1 MSADWLMDWKELAAQ
16 KLNLSSKRK
25 KSHPPCPHIQGPSL
39 YPTNFR
45 GILQHAPPAVPPHL
59 LRSLVKDKNGP
70 GLGKVKVTVRISPF
84 QGVHDAFE
92 SSCIL
97 QVDSHRKQLTLYEP
111 SMGARARHGYSVL
124 GATMFNFDAIFTQD
138 MSQADLCSETLTDI
152 IQAVLSGADGCI
164 FCFGHSNLGKSYTMV
179 GGDSSTQGLGI
190 MPCSISW
197 LFTLIARRQEKL
209 GMHFSVHVSA
219 VEISGDE
226 EILTDLLSHMVCEGQ
241 ADISSKG
248 VHLKEDPVCGSQ
260 LLNQSK
266 LQAPSADQA
275 AFFLDSALAARNGDK
290 RHNSHLLFTLYIQ
303 QHHLDQAT
311 MAGMS
316 GGHSCLHIIDLGSGE
331 MVLNQRQDS
340 QCLSLAAV
348 GNVIL
353 ALVSG
358 AKHVPYRDS
367 KLTMLLR
374 ESLGNVNCH
383 TTMIAHVSTH
393 AEQYS
398 ESLYTLQLA
407 SRLYHVGRTQPKYSS
422 LTGEGSYEESI
433 ILHPAKMRAFHLPNV
448 TLDAKFASMPLYDR
462 NHTSSRQQAYD
473 TVIYVGPGG
482 AVISDRELCENE
494 GPPAFVPIIPSLN
507 RKQVRELPLVEGD
520 RFKCSTFA
528 ELQEHLD
535 YMDGRDRPTGCGGNS
550 ASQVAPGT
558 ESRTTKPVGV
568 AAPSLRA
575 NKASLLMSNSQ
586 PPGDSV
592 AARGFPL
599 MEQHARPIL
608 TCDGAERGLPFGFRL
623 VNTDKDRLQ
632 ASDSQSVMF
641 KHRIVSHD
649 PEPVVREKIHS
660 NKKRQTPSKQKSPIK
675 STRPPPVGMSHPSQK
690 TEPRSSLMLNVG
702 HQASHRPVE
711 VSRCFDR
718 DTFRTTVTLQQP
730 VELNGEDELVFTLV
744 EEVPLRGMV
753 EQGHPSG
760 FMSLH
765 SDCSWQALAFHSRP
779 VSIITSI
786 NDEYD
791 NYISQVVACGPKTNA
806 VPNFQAKSG
815 SKHPSGRINKDSE
828 LKLKNKE
835 VHTSFIALPQPHYVI
850 PDDAFS
856 LDSLF
861 QQEVKISLN
870 DRDLYLIEPNKH
882 STVSCKPSIGMTKCH
897 YMQVPEST
905 KLSAKGPLVTKA
917 NIIHSTQHSN
927 NLQAGLPRKMK
938 PTSLLAQGSNNSDYG
953 LQMHESGSWLLLD
966 NVTDSK
972 RDSGRKFFRN
982 NMNGSSSRKQSMGG
996 SANRARRGQASS
1008 ASQRVIDGSE
1018 RSRSKK
1024 SKVGG
1029 RIPIL
1034 HPIGTVP
1041 IIYKSHSKEN
1051 QDSSSGSGSLRFS
1064 FFEKSANAQKNN
1076 MPSKLGYIPVIAP
1089 MVNNFE
1095 QPTQILMPASALTSV
1110 SREAG
1115 KSSAFK
1121 VSASDKQSDLWY
1133 KEHSSSYKSSNP
1145 DKTACNRKTQEPTS
1159 ESEQYH
1165 TTQTASK
1172 KYYRQASR
1180 ECKTELCK
1188 DNGGALGSHNKPN
1201 HSIQKTGI
1209 ATASSGP
1216 TDIPDCQS
1224 DTLGSQCKIE
1234 QMRGSINPRTV
1245 GINGR
1250 KIQTMP
1256 SSFKPLSSSVKSL
1269 VCPSNQNGKLLINET
1284 PVPPSGMAFN
1294 SLKERATATG
1304 AKQAVRAANTRV
1316 SELVFGS
1323 PRKQFWSSRD
1333 GNRSVPNLSD
1343 SKSVNSIPPSPY
1355 SKITAPRQPQR
1366 YSSSHCSDNSSVL
1379 SGELPPA
1386 MGRTTLFY
1394 HSRDSRGSA
1403 GSSGYESMMRDSEA
1417 MGSTSSTHSSMS
1429 ESGESSPSHTKSSK
1443 LSKKRANGSQ
1453 RRRLIPAPMPN
1464 ILSLGRKFTSQ
1475 RSDHT
1480 LPLKTP
1486 FEIKVYEI
1494 DDMLERLHQGA
1505 PDSGT
1510 TPLLSYRPTDMPRQ
1524 DEDGRE
1530 ALAADSAA
1538 RRPTVEAEG
1547 GAGRGQVKVDDK
1559 PKKVGR
1565 NN

>member
-25 KSHPPCPHIQGPSL
+25 KSHPPWPHTQGPSL

-92 SSCIL
+92 SCIL
-97 QVDSHRKQLTLYEP
+97 QVDSYKKQLTLYEP

-152 IQAVLSGADGCI
+152 IQAVLNGADGCI
-164 FCFGHSNLGKSYTMV
+164 FCFGHSNLGKTYTMV

-197 LFTLIARRQEKL
+197 LFTLIAKRQEKL
-209 GMHFSVHVSA
+209 GTHFSVHVSA

-266 LQAPSADQA
+266 LQAPSADRA
-275 AFFLDSALAARNGDK
+275 ALYLDSALAARNGDK

-303 QHHLDQAT
+303 QQPLDQAAT
-311 MAGMS
+311 AGMS
-316 GGHSCLHIIDLGSGE
+316 GGHSCLHIIDLGSGG
-331 MVLNQRQDS
+331 MFLNQRQDS

-383 TTMIAHVSTH
+383 TTMIAHVSAH

-398 ESLYTLQLA
+398 ESLSTLQLA
-407 SRLYHVGRTQPKYSS
+407 SRLYHVGRTQPKCSS

-433 ILHPAKMRAFHLPNV
+433 ILHPAKMKAFHLPNV

-462 NHTSSRQQAYD
+462 DHTSSRQQPYD

-494 GPPAFVPIIPSLN
+494 APSSFVPIIPSLN

-535 YMDGRDRPTGCGGNS
+535 YMDGRDKPTGCGGNNG
-550 ASQVAPGT
+550 SQVAPGT
-558 ESRTTKPVGV
+558 ESRMTKPVGV

-575 NKASLLMSNSQ
+575 NKASLLMSNSL
-586 PPGDSV
+586 PPRDFV

-608 TCDGAERGLPFGFRL
+608 TCDRADRGLPFGFRL

-632 ASDSQSVMF
+632 ASDSHSVMF

-649 PEPVVREKIHS
+649 PEPVVREKVHS
-660 NKKRQTPSKQKSPIK
+660 NKRRQTPSKQKSPIK
-675 STRPPPVGMSHPSQK
+675 STRSPPVGMSHPSQK
-690 TEPRSSLMLNVG
+690 TEPRGSLMVNVG

-711 VSRCFDR
+711 VRCFDR
-718 DTFRTTVTLQQP
+718 DMFKTTVTLQQP

-791 NYISQVVACGPKTNA
+791 KYISQVVACGPKTNA
-806 VPNFQAKSG
+806 VPNFQGKSG
-815 SKHPSGRINKDSE
+815 SKHSSGRINKDNE

-835 VHTSFIALPQPHYVI
+835 AHASFIALPQPHYVI
-850 PDDAFS
+850 PDDAFN

-905 KLSAKGPLVTKA
+905 KVSAKGPRATKA

-927 NLQAGLPRKMK
+927 NLQSDLPRKIK
-938 PTSLLAQGSNNSDYG
+938 PTSLLAQGSNNSNYG
-953 LQMHESGSWLLLD
+953 LQMPDNGSWLLLD

-982 NMNGSSSRKQSMGG
+982 SMNGSSSRKQSMGG
-996 SANRARRGQASS
+996 STNRARRGQATS

-1024 SKVGG
+1024 NKVGG

-1034 HPIGTVP
+1034 HPLGTVP

-1064 FFEKSANAQKNN
+1064 FFEKSANGQKNN
-1076 MPSKLGYIPVIAP
+1076 MPSKPGYIPVIAP
-1089 MVNNFE
+1089 IVSNFE

-1133 KEHSSSYKSSNP
+1133 KEHSSSYKSSNSH
-1145 DKTACNRKTQEPTS
+1145 KTACNRKTQEPTS

-1172 KYYRQASR
+1172 KFNSQASR
-1180 ECKTELCK
+1180 GCKVELCKDK
-1188 DNGGALGSHNKPN
+1188 DNGGAFCSHNKLS
-1201 HSIQKTGI
+1201 HSIQKTEI
-1209 ATASSGP
+1209 ATSLSDP

-1224 DTLGSQCKIE
+1224 DTLGSPCKIG
-1234 QMRGSINPRTV
+1234 QMRGSINPRTMGV
-1245 GINGR
+1245 NGR

-1269 VCPSNQNGKLLINET
+1269 VCPSNQNGKVLINET
-1284 PVPPSGMAFN
+1284 SVPPSGMAFS
-1294 SLKERATATG
+1294 SLKERATAT
-1304 AKQAVRAANTRV
+1304 AR
-1316 SELVFGS
+1316 
-1323 PRKQFWSSRD
+1323 SRLH
-1333 GNRSVPNLSD
+1333 GNRSD
-1343 SKSVNSIPPSPY
+1343 
-1355 SKITAPRQPQR
+1355 TAAVTAATTAVYLVGSCPQPW
-1366 YSSSHCSDNSSVL
+1366 VAPL
-1379 SGELPPA
+1379 
-1386 MGRTTLFY
+1386 
-1394 HSRDSRGSA
+1394 
-1403 GSSGYESMMRDSEA
+1403 
-1417 MGSTSSTHSSMS
+1417 SSTTA
-1429 ESGESSPSHTKSSK
+1429 GT
-1443 LSKKRANGSQ
+1443 A
-1453 RRRLIPAPMPN
+1453 
-1464 ILSLGRKFTSQ
+1464 
-1475 RSDHT
+1475 
-1480 LPLKTP
+1480 
-1486 FEIKVYEI
+1486 
-1494 DDMLERLHQGA
+1494 GA
-1505 PDSGT
+1505 V
-1510 TPLLSYRPTDMPRQ
+1510 Q
-1524 DEDGRE
+1524 
-1530 ALAADSAA
+1530 AAVAMKA
-1538 RRPTVEAEG
+1538 
-1547 GAGRGQVKVDDK
+1547 
-1559 PKKVGR
+1559 
-1565 NN
+1565 

>member
-25 KSHPPCPHIQGPSL
+25 KSHPPWPHTQGPSL

-70 GLGKVKVTVRISPF
+70 GLGKV
-84 QGVHDAFE
+84 
-92 SSCIL
+92 
-97 QVDSHRKQLTLYEP
+97 DSYKKQLTLYEP

-152 IQAVLSGADGCI
+152 IQAVLNGADGCI
-164 FCFGHSNLGKSYTMV
+164 FCFGHSNLGKTYTMV

-197 LFTLIARRQEKL
+197 LFTLIAKRQEKL
-209 GMHFSVHVSA
+209 GTHFSVHVSA

-266 LQAPSADQA
+266 LQAPSADRA
-275 AFFLDSALAARNGDK
+275 ALYLDSALAARNGDK

-303 QHHLDQAT
+303 QQPLDQAAT
-311 MAGMS
+311 AGMS
-316 GGHSCLHIIDLGSGE
+316 GGHSCLHIIDLGSGG
-331 MVLNQRQDS
+331 MFLNQRQDS

-383 TTMIAHVSTH
+383 TTMIAHVSAH

-398 ESLYTLQLA
+398 ESLSTLQLA
-407 SRLYHVGRTQPKYSS
+407 SRLYHVGRTQPKCSS

-433 ILHPAKMRAFHLPNV
+433 ILHPAKMKAFHLPNV

-462 NHTSSRQQAYD
+462 DHTSSRQQPYD

-494 GPPAFVPIIPSLN
+494 APSSFVPIIPSLN

-535 YMDGRDRPTGCGGNS
+535 YMDGRDKPTGCGGNNG
-550 ASQVAPGT
+550 SQVAPGT
-558 ESRTTKPVGV
+558 ESRMTKPVGV

-575 NKASLLMSNSQ
+575 NKASLLMSNSL
-586 PPGDSV
+586 PPRDFV

-608 TCDGAERGLPFGFRL
+608 TCDRADRGLPFGFRL

-632 ASDSQSVMF
+632 ASDSHSVMF

-649 PEPVVREKIHS
+649 PEPVVREKVHS
-660 NKKRQTPSKQKSPIK
+660 NKRRQTPSKQKSPIK
-675 STRPPPVGMSHPSQK
+675 STRSPPVGMSHPSQK
-690 TEPRSSLMLNVG
+690 TEPRGSLMVNVG

-711 VSRCFDR
+711 VRCFDR
-718 DTFRTTVTLQQP
+718 DMFKTTVTLQQP

-791 NYISQVVACGPKTNA
+791 KYISQVVACGPKTNA
-806 VPNFQAKSG
+806 VPNFQGKSG
-815 SKHPSGRINKDSE
+815 SKHSSGRINKDNE

-835 VHTSFIALPQPHYVI
+835 AHASFIALPQPHYVI
-850 PDDAFS
+850 PDDAFN

-905 KLSAKGPLVTKA
+905 KVSAKGPRATKA

-927 NLQAGLPRKMK
+927 NLQSDLPRKIK
-938 PTSLLAQGSNNSDYG
+938 PTSLLAQGSNNSNYG
-953 LQMHESGSWLLLD
+953 LQMPDNGSWLLLD

-982 NMNGSSSRKQSMGG
+982 SMNGSSSRKQSMGG
-996 SANRARRGQASS
+996 STNRARRGQATS

-1024 SKVGG
+1024 NKVGG

-1034 HPIGTVP
+1034 HPLGTVP

-1064 FFEKSANAQKNN
+1064 FFEKSANGQKNN
-1076 MPSKLGYIPVIAP
+1076 MPSKPGYIPVIAP
-1089 MVNNFE
+1089 IVSNFE

-1133 KEHSSSYKSSNP
+1133 KEHSSSYKSSNSH
-1145 DKTACNRKTQEPTS
+1145 KTACNRKTQEPTS

-1172 KYYRQASR
+1172 KFNSQASR
-1180 ECKTELCK
+1180 GCKVELCKDK
-1188 DNGGALGSHNKPN
+1188 DNGGAFCSHNKLS
-1201 HSIQKTGI
+1201 HSIQKTEI
-1209 ATASSGP
+1209 ATSLSDP

-1224 DTLGSQCKIE
+1224 DTLGSPCKIG
-1234 QMRGSINPRTV
+1234 QMRGSINPRTMGV
-1245 GINGR
+1245 NGR

-1269 VCPSNQNGKLLINET
+1269 VCPSNQNGKVLINET
-1284 PVPPSGMAFN
+1284 SVPPSGMAFS

-1304 AKQAVRAANTRV
+1304 TKQAARVANSRV

-1343 SKSVNSIPPSPY
+1343 SKSINSIPPSPY
-1355 SKITAPRQPQR
+1355 SKITAPRQSQR
-1366 YSSSHCSDNSSVL
+1366 YGSSHCSDNSSVL

-1394 HSRDSRGSA
+1394 HSRDSGGSA

-1417 MGSTSSTHSSMS
+1417 IGSTSSTHSSMS

-1486 FEIKVYEI
+1486 FEIKVYKI
-1494 DDMLERLHQGA
+1494 DNMPERPQQGA
-1505 PDSGT
+1505 PDAGT

-1524 DEDGRE
+1524 DENGRE
-1530 ALAADSAA
+1530 APAADSAA
-1538 RRPTVEAEG
+1538 RRPTAEVEG
-1547 GAGRGQVKVDDK
+1547 GAGRGQAKVDDK
-1559 PKKVGR
+1559 HKKASR
-1565 NN
+1565 KK